1 MQSRSVMSSS
11 LQKIVLWPL
20 RLSCKAY
27 ANNKEKISM
36 GLSVVK
42 KKKKGRGSEKLA
54 PFSSAEADKRKETEG
69 K

>member
-1 MQSRSVMSSS
+1 
-11 LQKIVLWPL
+11 
-20 RLSCKAY
+20 
-27 ANNKEKISM
+27 M

-42 KKKKGRGSEKLA
+42 KRKQGRGSEKLA